1 MAHSDSREPRA
12 ALGRKLAPAGLFALS
27 FCVALVGAAA
37 SAGWA
42 STAARPAVSAASAKA
57 KIIADWQAFFSG
69 KTPASRK
76 IQLVQ
81 YGQAFA
87 QVIKQQA
94 GSIMAQSVAAKVSS
108 VTLNKS
114 MTQATVVYTI
124 TLGGSPALSNQKGT
138 AIFQGGTWKVG
149 ARSFCGLLAL
159 EGSAK
164 QVPVCKA
171 K

>member
-1 MAHSDSREPRA
+1 MAHSGGRGPV
-12 ALGRKLAPAGLFALS
+12 LGRKRALS
-27 FCVALVGAAA
+27 GLLAFSLCLALVGTTA

-42 STAARPAVSAASAKA
+42 STAARPEVNAASAKA

-81 YGQAFA
+81 DGPAFA

-108 VTLNKS
+108 VTLDKS

-124 TLGGSPALSNQKGT
+124 TLGGSPALSNQKGA
-138 AIFQGGTWKVG
+138 AIFQGGIWKVG
-149 ARSFCGLLAL
+149 AQSFCGLLAL

-164 QVPVCKA
+164 QVAVCKV